1 MLLSSNMNQ
10 IKLILKLQNILI
22 IAPDKLAVRSGA

>member
-1 MLLSSNMNQ
+1 MNQ